1 VWSLSCDF
9 RSRRPRLCHLP
20 ALSGG
25 GGSVAARDQ
34 QRICAGSRHERL
46 LMQALYR
53 RFALAVIA
61 LACAGFSTKAFADPP
76 FKIAVVDMQRALNE
90 TEDGRK
96 AKGALK
102 KLFEDRQKQ
111 LDKQQN
117 DLKTMKE
124 SLEKQRDVLSR
135 EVLSKKLEEYQKAF
149 GELQTTYMEFQR
161 ELGSKEGEL
170 TKDIIERMQR
180 IMRRVG
186 QTDGYSLVLERSE
199 SGVVF
204 VPSNYDL
211 TDLLIQRYNAG
222 EGRSEAASAANT
234 KPAATSKGK

>member
-1 VWSLSCDF
+1 M
-9 RSRRPRLCHLP
+9 
-20 ALSGG
+20 
-25 GGSVAARDQ
+25 AAV
-34 QRICAGSRHERL
+34 
-46 LMQALYR
+46 
-53 RFALAVIA
+53 FA
-61 LACAGFSTKAFADPP
+61 AGFGSKAHADPP
-76 FKIAVVDMQRALNE
+76 FKVAVVDMQRALNE

-96 AKGALK
+96 AKAALK

-117 DLKTMKE
+117 DLKTLKE

-135 EVLSKKLEEYQKAF
+135 DVLSKKLEEYQKAF
-149 GELQTTYMEFQR
+149 GELQQTYMEFQR

-199 SGVVF
+199 SGVIY

-222 EGRSEAASAANT
+222 EGRSEASADNT
-234 KPAATSKGK
+234 PKPAAKSK

>member
-1 VWSLSCDF
+1 MQSS
-9 RSRRPRLCHLP
+9 PRLL
-20 ALSGG
+20 
-25 GGSVAARDQ
+25 
-34 QRICAGSRHERL
+34 
-46 LMQALYR
+46 
-53 RFALAVIA
+53 ALA
-61 LACAGFSTKAFADPP
+61 LAAAAVASFGSKAHADPP
-76 FKIAVVDMQRALNE
+76 FKVAVVDMQRALNE

-96 AKGALK
+96 AKAQLK

-117 DLKTMKE
+117 DLKTLKE

-135 EVLSKKLEEYQKAF
+135 DVLSKKLEEYQKAF
-149 GELQTTYMEFQR
+149 GELQQTYMEFQR

-186 QTDGYSLVLERSE
+186 QAEGYSLVLERNE
-199 SGVVF
+199 SGVVY

-222 EGRSEAASAANT
+222 EGRSEASADNT
-234 KPAATSKGK
+234 PKPASKSK